1 MADPSEFPRKTLDD
15 IRRELD
21 AEYPLESEATTPG
34 LVAEGDDAAARRY
47 LTITALAGV
56 GALLLLIVGY
66 VVMSLESTPNALA
79 NARESRA
86 PNGAAANPGR
96 EPRDARPA
104 AAMASPVIP
113 SELARE
119 LKALRSDLKAVAD
132 RLDRW
137 DSRIAGME
145 SRVQGMES
153 SMRRL
158 AGDAATAAA
167 TRTAAVPQ
175 ATAKSPPP
183 RVEIAPSAAPLAAP
197 YSGRLIPVKAA
208 APEIPVKAAAPESAT
223 APHDARPAVE
233 LDVPPEPPTPPP
245 ALSDVSESRPTSADS
260 NEPATLRQKL
270 RAEWRTIKQG
280 FATAGDDLKAVMR
293 DFGRKASG
301 E

>member
-21 AEYPLESEATTPG
+21 AEYPLESEAKTPD
-34 LVAEGDDAAARRY
+34 LVAEDDDAGARRY
-47 LTITALAGV
+47 LTITALAGA

-66 VVMSLESTPNALA
+66 VVMSLAPMPNALA
-79 NARESRA
+79 SARAIRA
-86 PNGAAANPGR
+86 PNGAAADPDR
-96 EPRDARPA
+96 EPREARPV

-119 LKALRSDLKAVAD
+119 LKALRSDLRAVAD
-132 RLDRW
+132 RVDRW

-167 TRTAAVPQ
+167 RRTAERTVPVPQ
-175 ATAKSPPP
+175 GTAKSPPP
-183 RVEIAPSAAPLAAP
+183 RVVEIAPSAAPVTPPDSA
-197 YSGRLIPVKAA
+197 RLIPVKAA
-208 APEIPVKAAAPESAT
+208 VPDSAT
-223 APHDARPAVE
+223 AAPRDARPAVE
-233 LDVPPEPPTPPP
+233 LVVPPEPPTP
-245 ALSDVSESRPTSADS
+245 ALTPSDVAESRPASADS
-260 NEPATLRQKL
+260 SEPATLRQKL

-293 DFGRKASG
+293 DLGRKVAG